1 MSSWT
6 IRGAWLTVTL
16 IGLLWLAPMTRL
28 RQWEVFAILVAPD
41 KVIALSV
48 GVAALLAL
56 GCGIFGRRR
65 RVLIPVAIAGLLV
78 SSLYGGRVLVQG
90 VIDPPPPTQGGLT
103 VLSWN
108 AQDTSPADIVSAIA
122 SVVRDR
128 DVEVIILPETGSLA
142 GRRVSDGL
150 RELGWSNEYFGP
162 EATGVL
168 IRSDVAETGGYGLVP
183 GNPPWAGLT
192 VAPATASAG
201 TPVILAAHITQ
212 PSLGNVDVRGK
223 QLRSGRRCT
232 RGRPRW
238 RSSVP
243 STAPAPTTGRSWS
256 R

>member
-150 RELGWSNEYFGP
+150 RE
-162 EATGVL
+162 
-168 IRSDVAETGGYGLVP
+168 VAVAHGAGAASTWPTWL
-183 GNPPWAGLT
+183 PPWLGISIDRALVGPPLHPGKAT
-192 VAPATASAG
+192 VE
-201 TPVILAAHITQ
+201 I
-212 PSLGNVDVRGK
+212 
-223 QLRSGRRCT
+223 LRSVDTAGADHWPILVTLSGR
-232 RGRPRW
+232 
-238 RSSVP
+238 
-243 STAPAPTTGRSWS
+243 
-256 R
+256 